1 MVGSSHLTVKR
12 SELEEALVKH
22 VLMIGMVGSGS
33 KAAVH

>member
-1 MVGSSHLTVKR
+1 MVDSSHLTVKR

-22 VLMIGMVGSGS
+22 VLMISMVGSGS